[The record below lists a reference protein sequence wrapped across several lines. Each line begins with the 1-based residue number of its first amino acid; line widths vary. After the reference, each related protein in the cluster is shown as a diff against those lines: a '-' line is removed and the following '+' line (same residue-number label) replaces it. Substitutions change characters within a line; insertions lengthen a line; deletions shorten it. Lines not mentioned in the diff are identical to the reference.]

1 LNRVLLSPAGTVT
14 APAGAAEGPSSRPVF
29 PHTVTG
35 GDVGSD
41 VGGSA
46 GGGADEDADGVGV
59 GVGVALAVG
68 VALGVG
74 VTLTDGLGVGVTLC
88 VGVGVGV
95 ALCVGLT
102 VGTGGSIAVR
112 VLLGVGCGAGR
123 HLCLSHARS
132 LFDRN
137 GFWTKVSP
145 CDTVENTSLGPAVSV
160 TAIIVSV
167 ATGSTNT
174 SRRQVLTRRLD
185 PCLEPV
191 ISR

>member
-1 LNRVLLSPAGTVT
+1 
-14 APAGAAEGPSSRPVF
+14 VF

-41 VGGSA
+41 GSGGGS
-46 GGGADEDADGVGV
+46 DEVADGVGV
-59 GVGVALAVG
+59 GVGVG
-68 VALGVG
+68 VAVALTVGLG
-74 VTLTDGLGVGVTLC
+74 LTDGLGVGVTLC

-112 VLLGVGCGAGR
+112 VLLGVGCGAGWQLR
-123 HLCLSHARS
+123 TSHARS

>member
-1 LNRVLLSPAGTVT
+1 
-14 APAGAAEGPSSRPVF
+14 
-29 PHTVTG
+29 
-35 GDVGSD
+35 
-41 VGGSA
+41 
-46 GGGADEDADGVGV
+46 V
-59 GVGVALAVG
+59 GVGVALTVG
-68 VALGVG
+68 LA
-74 VTLTDGLGVGVTLC
+74 LTDGLGVGVTLC
-88 VGVGVGV
+88 VGVGVGVTLRVGVGVGV

-102 VGTGGSIAVR
+102 VGTGGSIAVC
-112 VLLGVGCGAGR
+112 VLLGVGCGAGW
-123 HLCLSHARS
+123 HLRASHDRS

-137 GFWTKVSP
+137 GLWAKVSP

-174 SRRQVLTRRLD
+174 SRRHVLTRRLD